1 MKTTDELAQ
10 YIVKLYKS
18 LNKDIKDALNM
29 VVWYTITD
37 TEQKEVEEKI
47 KQIW

>member
-1 MKTTDELAQ
+1 MKNTDELAQ

-18 LNKDIKDALNM
+18 LNKDIKDALDM
-29 VVWYTITD
+29 VVWYTMTD
-37 TEQKEVEEKI
+37 AEQKEVEEKI

>member
-1 MKTTDELAQ
+1 MKNTDKLAE
-10 YIVKLYKS
+10 YIVRLYKS
-18 LNKDIKDALNM
+18 LNKDIKDALDM
-29 VVWYTITD
+29 VVWYTMTD